1 MHVVPRLPR
10 CFSINAYTTPAS
22 DYRPCA
28 GATVVNGFLKSHE
41 FSRRNRSIPRTPSHL
56 PMALTFF
63 WIFAAFPLL
72 SNALPSTTPRVGV
85 SIPLSK
91 RVPQLAVDGVVD
103 RDFLNAQV
111 VKVHNKLARGF
122 ATYERNTGKAHP
134 SNTKHITRRST
145 GADALQDDSETLWQ
159 GTVEVGTPSVK
170 FNVDFDTG
178 SSDFFLPGP
187 NCDSSCD
194 GHTVYDTS
202 SSSTATNQNQ
212 KFSLAYGDG
221 STVEGDIFTDTFTIA
236 GLKATKQ
243 AIGAATTYS
252 SGFSADNFKPDGLV
266 GMAFKQI
273 SDFGDD
279 PLFQTLVS
287 QGVTT
292 SPEFAFELSK
302 SGAELFLGGVNQD
315 KYTGSFTT
323 SQVSNTGFWQINMD
337 SANVDGKAV
346 VENLSAIIDTGTTLI
361 VGDTNAVSKFYDS
374 ISGSA
379 DASQSVGSGFF
390 TVPCD
395 SIPNISLTFG
405 GKAFSISA
413 DTFNLGQAEQGS
425 SDCVGGIIGQ
435 DVGDAWIVGDV
446 FLQNVYT
453 SFNVNDETVGFAN
466 LA

>member
-1 MHVVPRLPR
+1 
-10 CFSINAYTTPAS
+10 
-22 DYRPCA
+22 
-28 GATVVNGFLKSHE
+28 
-41 FSRRNRSIPRTPSHL
+41 
-56 PMALTFF
+56 MALTFF
-63 WIFAAFPLL
+63 WILAAFPLFGK
-72 SNALPSTTPRVGV
+72 ALPPTTPRVGV

-91 RVPQLAVDGVVD
+91 RTPQLAVNGVVD

-122 ATYERNTGKAHP
+122 AAYERNTGKAHP

-170 FNVDFDTG
+170 FTVDFDTG

-187 NCDSSCD
+187 NCDSSCG

-202 SSSTATNQNQ
+202 SSSTATDQNQ
-212 KFSLAYGDG
+212 RFSLAYGDG
-221 STVEGDIFTDTFTIA
+221 STVEGDVFTDTFTIA

-252 SGFSADNFKPDGLV
+252 SGFSADNFQPDGLV
-266 GMAFKQI
+266 GMAFKEI

-292 SPEFAFELSK
+292 SPEFAFELST
-302 SGAELFLGGVNQD
+302 SGAELFLGGVNQN

-323 SQVSNTGFWQINMD
+323 SRVSSTGFWQINMD
-337 SANVDGKAV
+337 SANIGGKAV
-346 VENLSAIIDTGTTLI
+346 VESLSAIIDTGTTLI
-361 VGDTNAVSKFYDS
+361 VGDTNTVSEFYDS

-379 DASQSVGSGFF
+379 DASQTVGDGFF
-390 TVPCD
+390 TGNL
-395 SIPNISLTFG
+395 SIFLAIAFLNISLTFG

-413 DTFNLGQAEQGS
+413 NTFNLGQAEQGS

-453 SFNVNDETVGFAN
+453 CELSDPNPDALANDIEAFNVEDETVGFAN